1 MKASY
6 GFPFKQ
12 NTKRPFTYEM
22 VFILT
27 RTIGKAHVLH
37 TTLCTP
43 EVSIKLLKK
52 KSGLEQEAD
61 KTSSSLRFLTSV
73 KLCAQLNK
81 TMTHMLKTLIM
92 RSFRA

>member
-1 MKASY
+1 
-6 GFPFKQ
+6 
-12 NTKRPFTYEM
+12 M
-22 VFILT
+22 VLILT
-27 RTIGKAHVLH
+27 RTIGKAHVPH
-37 TTLCTP
+37 TTP

-81 TMTHMLKTLIM
+81 TITHMLKTLIT